1 MSHGWYTCNVGGCN
15 CHYHEAEEVD
25 GGCPRCHLTT
35 TKIVELFP
43 KKPVD
48 HTISK
53 LDFWKGRN
61 EIISRDFHTFSVFQK
76 QETLD
81 TVLTINNQLYELVLK
96 LKGELD

>member
-1 MSHGWYTCNVGGCN
+1 MG
-15 CHYHEAEEVD
+15 ELVD
-25 GGCPRCHLTT
+25 
-35 TKIVELFP
+35 LFP
-43 KKPVD
+43 NKQVTDKPVQ

-61 EIISRDFHTFSVFQK
+61 EIISRDFHSFSVYQK